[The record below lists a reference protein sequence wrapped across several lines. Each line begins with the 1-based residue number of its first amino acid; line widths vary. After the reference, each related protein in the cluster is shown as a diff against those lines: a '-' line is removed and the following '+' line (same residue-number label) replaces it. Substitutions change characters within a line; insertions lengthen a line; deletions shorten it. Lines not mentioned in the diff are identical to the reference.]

1 MSIDGRTSPAARAG
15 WRSSFDRKTWAEGGG
30 GSRSDGGRLVVIK
43 LLVALALA
51 YAGVV
56 TALYL
61 AQRSLI
67 FPGARMQS
75 MRLDQPRAPERLELA
90 TADGDVLGGMLFRA
104 AMSHTDL
111 VIGFGGNM
119 QDAEVLGQDLAAR
132 LPQTDV
138 VVFHYRGYG
147 PSTGRP
153 SEAAVFA
160 DALAIY
166 DAMVERLRPER
177 TFAVGISLGSGIATY
192 LSKQRG
198 LAGMILVTPFDSIEA
213 IAKEHY
219 PWVPVGLLLH
229 QRFASV
235 EYMQA
240 NQTPVA
246 LIAAEGDRVVR
257 PQRTAA
263 LRRRIP
269 NLVFDRT
276 LAGATHATLYDLPTY
291 GS

>member
-1 MSIDGRTSPAARAG
+1 
-15 WRSSFDRKTWAEGGG
+15 
-30 GSRSDGGRLVVIK
+30 VIK
-43 LLVALALA
+43 LLVLLMVA
-51 YAGVV
+51 YAGIVA
-56 TALYL
+56 ALYL
-61 AQRSLI
+61 AQRALI

-75 MRLDQPRAPERLELA
+75 TRLDHPRTPERLELA
-90 TADGDVLGGMLFRA
+90 AQGGDVLSGMVFRA
-104 AMSHTDL
+104 ASGHTDL

-132 LPQTDV
+132 LPHTDV

-153 SEAAVFA
+153 SETALFA
-160 DALAIY
+160 DALEIY
-166 DAMVERLRPER
+166 DAMVEQLRPER
-177 TFAVGISLGSGIATY
+177 TFAVGISLGSGVAIY
-192 LSKQRG
+192 LSKQRP

-246 LIAAEGDRVVR
+246 MIAAEGDRVVR

-263 LRRRIP
+263 LRKRIP

-276 LAGATHATLYDLPTY
+276 LAGASHATLYDLPAY
-291 GS
+291 GVTFKEAFEALRQAAPSLRRAAH

>member
-1 MSIDGRTSPAARAG
+1 
-15 WRSSFDRKTWAEGGG
+15 
-30 GSRSDGGRLVVIK
+30 VIK

-51 YAGVV
+51 YAGIV
-56 TALYL
+56 TLLYL

-75 MRLDQPRAPERLELA
+75 MRLDHPRAPERLELA
-90 TADGDVLGGMLFRA
+90 TAGGDVLRGMLFRA
-104 AMSHTDL
+104 SMSHTDL

-132 LPQTDV
+132 LPHTDV

-153 SEAAVFA
+153 SEAALFA

-166 DAMVERLRPER
+166 DAMAARLRPER

-192 LSKQRG
+192 LSKQRP
-198 LAGMILVTPFDSIEA
+198 LAGMILITPFDSIEA

-229 QRFASV
+229 QRFVSV
-235 EYMQA
+235 EYMRA

-246 LIAAEGDRVVR
+246 VIAAEGDRVVR
-257 PQRTAA
+257 PRRTAA
-263 LRRRIP
+263 LRQRIS

-291 GS
+291 GATFKEAFEAVRQAAPSLRPAAR